1 MAPPANP
8 RLPRDVRC
16 SKAARRCVRKEVTS
30 ETVKVLNTETYDR
43 SMGGGDCL
51 TYHPRGDTP
60 ETDGGRHA
68 GRRRP
73 PAARRSCPG
82 IRRAGRWQ
90 RQGHGRVRKAAVR
103 GTWSRRRHRAC
114 HRPDSPRASERCLS
128 AEPGAR
134 ATGQAPEA
142 ALDQPR
148 GGDRS
153 GPAVLRPRAA
163 GMQVL
168 LTPGATDGPRA
179 PPAPAPRSGEGERAQ
194 TCAK

>member
-1 MAPPANP
+1 MAPPATP

-16 SKAARRCVRKEVTS
+16 SKAAQRCVRKEVTS

-73 PAARRSCPG
+73 PDARRSCPG

-114 HRPDSPRASERCLS
+114 HR
-128 AEPGAR
+128 
-134 ATGQAPEA
+134 TGQSPGLGALPECRARSPSDWPGPGSSARPTTWRRSVWARRPEA
-142 ALDQPR
+142 AR
-148 GGDRS
+148 GWDAGAPDPGRRRWPACAPGP
-153 GPAVLRPRAA
+153 GPA
-163 GMQVL
+163 
-168 LTPGATDGPRA
+168 
-179 PPAPAPRSGEGERAQ
+179 ERGR
-194 TCAK
+194 

>member
-1 MAPPANP
+1 MAPPATP

-30 ETVKVLNTETYDR
+30 KTVKVLNTETYDR

-51 TYHPRGDTP
+51 TYHPRGDTQRL
-60 ETDGGRHA
+60 TAGATQDVA
-68 GRRRP
+68 GRRPHGGAAPGSDALGAGSAKATGACGRP
-73 PAARRSCPG
+73 QCG
-82 IRRAGRWQ
+82 
-90 RQGHGRVRKAAVR
+90 GHGAAAD
-103 GTWSRRRHRAC
+103 TAPATE
-114 HRPDSPRASERCLS
+114 PDSPRASERCLS

-168 LTPGATDGPRA
+168 LTPGAADGPRA